1 MVYTESMKVWLG
13 ADHAGFKKKEEVK
26 KWLEEGGYEVEDV
39 GVFDEK
45 EKVDFVD
52 FAILVAS
59 ELEEDERDR
68 GVLFCKN
75 GFGMVMAANR
85 FKKVRCGF
93 GFEME
98 AVKKGRND
106 DDINC
111 LAVPVDYVGTEKI
124 KEMMRAMLE
133 TDFSG
138 EERFKRRVEK
148 LGLTGG
154 CENGCCEIGGEHD

>member
-1 MVYTESMKVWLG
+1 MKVWLG
-13 ADHAGFKKKEEVK
+13 ADHAGFKKKEMLKV
-26 KWLEEGGYEVEDV
+26 WLKSEGYEVEDV

-45 EKVDFVD
+45 DKVDFVD

-59 ELEEDERDR
+59 ELEEDGNDR

-93 GFEME
+93 GFDMG
-98 AVKKGRND
+98 AVKKGRED

-111 LAVPVDYVGTEKI
+111 VAIPSDYIEEKKI
-124 KEMMRAMLE
+124 QEMVKVMLE
-133 TDFSG
+133 TEFSG
-138 EERFKRRVEK
+138 EERYKRRIEK
-148 LGLTGG
+148 LNLTGG
-154 CENGCCEIGGEHD
+154 CGDGCCEVEEEK

>member
-1 MVYTESMKVWLG
+1 MKVWLG
-13 ADHAGFKKKEEVK
+13 ADHAGFKKKETVK
-26 KWLEEGGYEVEDV
+26 IWLESEGYEVEDV

-59 ELEEDERDR
+59 ELEEDEKDR
-68 GVLFCKN
+68 GVLFCRN

-85 FKKVRCGF
+85 FNKVRCGF
-93 GFEME
+93 GFDVE
-98 AVKKGRND
+98 AIKKGRKD

-111 LAVPVDYVGTEKI
+111 MAIPSDYIEEEKI
-124 KEMMRAMLE
+124 KEMVKVMLE

-148 LGLTGG
+148 LSLTEG
-154 CENGCCEIGGEHD
+154 CGSGCCEIEEEK